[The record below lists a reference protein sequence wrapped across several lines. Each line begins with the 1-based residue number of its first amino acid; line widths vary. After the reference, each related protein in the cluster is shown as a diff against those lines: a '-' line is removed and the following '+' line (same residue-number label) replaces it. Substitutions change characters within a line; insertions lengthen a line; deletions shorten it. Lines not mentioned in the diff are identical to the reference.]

1 MISLSWIIPPKIH
14 RYWSVTNFP
23 ENHFLFDMWNYSTKE
38 LLSKLTTEQQ
48 ILFESPDFKLKGNI
62 CMSSCPGKKVRLSG
76 PVRGRATIN
85 RDLNLDFA
93 RMKSFNIG
101 TIVW

>member
-1 MISLSWIIPPKIH
+1 
-14 RYWSVTNFP
+14 
-23 ENHFLFDMWNYSTKE
+23 MWNYSTKE

-48 ILFESPDFKLKGNI
+48 LLFESSDLKLKGNI